1 MKKIKLLLGNI
12 TFDNFSKEQKE
23 LFILD
28 SQFEQKALIHELK
41 GVIECA
47 SYEEAEK
54 LGEHLISEFS
64 TQFDSYLIPSNFYG
78 EMVLEKR
85 LELNVKEI
93 FA

>member
-1 MKKIKLLLGNI
+1 MKKVKLLLGNI
-12 TFDNFSKEQKE
+12 TFDKFTKEEKE

-28 SQFEQKALIHELK
+28 GQFKNKALIHELK
-41 GVIECA
+41 GVIECN

-54 LGEHLISEFS
+54 LGEHLIKEFPL
-64 TQFDSYLIPSNFYG
+64 QFESYLIPSKFYG